1 MSWQTGLVAS
11 SILVMPWL
19 RLRSRRQ
26 RSGKRDR
33 WRKSFGKIT
42 AMSLPNTESPTA
54 ENVIDEPKAPVST
67 NKRFM
72 GWSLYLVILCGA
84 FALPLREFVTYARH
98 SEVHSYVLLI
108 PFVAAYL
115 IYIRWKSLSRELS
128 TAWGYALL
136 SAAAGAGALLARLH
150 FAELGQNDYM
160 TLIALSFVCF
170 VIAGTFLF
178 LGSKW
183 ARSAMFPLFFLA
195 FMIPL
200 PEAAVDSLEN
210 ASKEA
215 SAEVANWLFL
225 ISGTPV
231 LRAGPVFQLP
241 GITIEV
247 AKECSGI
254 RSSLVLVITSL
265 LAANMFLHT
274 TWRRALLVCA
284 VIPLGL
290 LRNGI
295 RVLVISLLCVHIGP
309 EMINSVIH
317 RRGGPFFFAASLI
330 PLFLLLWWLRRG
342 EMAAPPRRGDTGK
355 GSKAVS
361 ADAEII

>member
-1 MSWQTGLVAS
+1 L
-11 SILVMPWL
+11 
-19 RLRSRRQ
+19 
-26 RSGKRDR
+26 
-33 WRKSFGKIT
+33 
-42 AMSLPNTESPTA
+42 SLPNIVNHVASNGVGPSNRGATISR
-54 ENVIDEPKAPVST
+54 
-67 NKRFM
+67 RFA
-72 GWSLYLVILCGA
+72 GWCIYLLILCGA
-84 FALPLREFVTYARH
+84 FALPLREFITYARH
-98 SEVHSYVLLI
+98 SDVHSYVLLI
-108 PFVAAYL
+108 PFVTAYL
-115 IYIRWKSLSRELS
+115 IYIRWKHLARELS
-128 TAWGYALL
+128 SSWGFALL
-136 SAAAGAGALLARLH
+136 FAAAGAAALLASQH
-150 FAELGQNDYM
+150 FAELGRNDYM

-200 PEAAVDSLEN
+200 PEAAVDLLEN

-225 ISGTPV
+225 ISGTPF
-231 LRAGPVFQLP
+231 LRNGTLFQLP

-265 LAANMFLHT
+265 LAANMFLRT

-290 LRNGI
+290 LRNGLRI
-295 RVLVISLLCVHIGP
+295 LVISLLCVHIGP
-309 EMINSVIH
+309 EMIHSVIH
-317 RRGGPFFFAASLI
+317 RRGGPVFFAFSLI
-330 PLFLLLWWLRRG
+330 PLFAMLWLFRRQ
-342 EMAAPPRRGDTGK
+342 ELKQRGAGD
-355 GSKAVS
+355 
-361 ADAEII
+361 

>member
-1 MSWQTGLVAS
+1 MTL
-11 SILVMPWL
+11 
-19 RLRSRRQ
+19 
-26 RSGKRDR
+26 
-33 WRKSFGKIT
+33 
-42 AMSLPNTESPTA
+42 SLPNIDSPTR
-54 ENVIDEPKAPVST
+54 ENVIGEAKAPVSAH
-67 NKRFM
+67 KRFM
-72 GWSLYLVILCGA
+72 GWGIYLAILCGA

-108 PFVAAYL
+108 PFVSAYL
-115 IYIRWKSLSRELS
+115 IYIRWKHLSRELS
-128 TAWGYALL
+128 TAWGSALL
-136 SAAAGAGALLARLH
+136 LAVAGAGALLANYH
-150 FAELGQNDYM
+150 FAALGQNDHM

-170 VIAGTFLF
+170 VIAGVLLF

-200 PEAAVDSLEN
+200 PEAAVDLLEN

-225 ISGTPV
+225 ISGTPF
-231 LRAGPVFQLP
+231 LRNGTFFQLP
-241 GITIEV
+241 GITIAV

-265 LAANMFLHT
+265 LAANMFLCT

-290 LRNGI
+290 LRNGLRI
-295 RVLVISLLCVHIGP
+295 LVISLLCVHIGP

-342 EMAAPPRRGDTGK
+342 EVTATRRNSDMGKAPK
-355 GSKAVS
+355 SVS
-361 ADAEII
+361 ADAEVI

>member
-1 MSWQTGLVAS
+1 
-11 SILVMPWL
+11 
-19 RLRSRRQ
+19 
-26 RSGKRDR
+26 
-33 WRKSFGKIT
+33 
-42 AMSLPNTESPTA
+42 MSLPNPESPTV
-54 ENVIDEPKAPVST
+54 EDMIDQPRAPVSI
-67 NKRFM
+67 NKRFVS
-72 GWSLYLVILCGA
+72 WCLYLVILCGA
-84 FALPLREFVTYARH
+84 FALPLREFATYARH
-98 SEVHSYVLLI
+98 SDVHSYILLI
-108 PFVAAYL
+108 PFVTAYL
-115 IYIRWKSLSRELS
+115 IYIRRKQLSRELS
-128 TAWGYALL
+128 STWGYALL
-136 SAAAGAGALLARLH
+136 LAAAGTGALFASLH

-160 TLIALSFVCF
+160 TLLALSFVCF

-183 ARSAMFPLFFLA
+183 ALSAMFPLFFLA

-200 PEAAVDSLEN
+200 PEAAVDFLEN

-231 LRAGPVFQLP
+231 LRAGAVFQLP

-290 LRNGI
+290 LRNGLRI
-295 RVLVISLLCVHIGP
+295 LVISLLCVHIGP
-309 EMINSVIH
+309 QMIHSVIH
-317 RRGGPFFFAASLI
+317 RRGGPIFFVASLV
-330 PLFLLLWWLRRG
+330 PLFVVLWWLRRG
-342 EMAAPPRRGDTGK
+342 DVAVQQRRAPEN
-355 GSKAVS
+355 SKS
-361 ADAEII
+361 IPADVPIV